1 LTLELFFH
9 DTQKPLS
16 LSSVHYL
23 PNPEVEENS
32 AATRRIVL
40 SFDSS
45 LPSSTFSLVYAT
57 MAGMNNAQ
65 WVHTCLSVGRCRFQ
79 YWYRYRHRWMFWYA
93 AGGAERVFFLETK
106 RPQRKQPAMQIWRSD
121 RSERGRKIPVS
132 PSPSSSAA

>member
-1 LTLELFFH
+1 LAWLGNDESPATAATQARENAPRRWRQSDSCCGKQLFLGALAPIYASISGSFVLVHHCLTLELFFH

-65 WVHTCLSVGRCRFQ
+65 
-79 YWYRYRHRWMFWYA
+79 
-93 AGGAERVFFLETK
+93 
-106 RPQRKQPAMQIWRSD
+106 
-121 RSERGRKIPVS
+121 
-132 PSPSSSAA
+132 